1 MKNKLDIDVI
11 EQITILLQIA
21 LSIFLISFG
30 IASFYER
37 ELFIICQ
44 ILIGLL
50 MFAIGYNNHKI
61 YKRKYMTPV
70 YFGLGIVIILTSLFS

>member
-30 IASFYER
+30 IASFYKSE
-37 ELFIICQ
+37 
-44 ILIGLL
+44 
-50 MFAIGYNNHKI
+50 A
-61 YKRKYMTPV
+61 KR
-70 YFGLGIVIILTSLFS
+70 S